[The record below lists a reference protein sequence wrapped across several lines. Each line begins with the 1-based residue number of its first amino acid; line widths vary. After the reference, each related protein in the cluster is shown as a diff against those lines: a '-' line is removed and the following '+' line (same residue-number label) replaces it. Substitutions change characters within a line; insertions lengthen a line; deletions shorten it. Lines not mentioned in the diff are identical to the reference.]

1 MSRAYELL
9 INAPKNLVNG
19 EAFNAGWEN
28 KSVNDIA
35 LMVKNCLGSN
45 IELVVSETDDNRSYH
60 ISSEKIKKFLTLR
73 QKFTIIDAVNDLKNI

>member
-45 IELVVSETDDNRSYH
+45 IELVVLKLMIIDHTIYL
-60 ISSEKIKKFLTLR
+60 KKLKKF
-73 QKFTIIDAVNDLKNI
+73 

>member
-1 MSRAYELL
+1 MRQKSS
-9 INAPKNLVNG
+9 KW

-45 IELVVSETDDNRSYH
+45 IELVETDDNRSYH
-60 ISSEKIKKFLTLR
+60 ISSEKIKSS
-73 QKFTIIDAVNDLKNI
+73 

>member
-9 INAPKNLVNG
+9 INAPKSSKW

-60 ISSEKIKKFLTLR
+60 ISSEKIKKFLTLG
-73 QKFTIIDAVNDLKNI
+73 QNLQLLML